1 MSVQI
6 KDRLSQMLI
15 NIKDNIDSIPEDTTT
30 DRTIE
35 QAPIF
40 DELAKQ
46 INVPAPLSTKTQAEM
61 PPIKIT
67 NVHETLL
74 LENATELTLDAK
86 LYNSEHK
93 EFKDTTE
100 GLTKT
105 DNVGLKYESLEQKV
119 VEPTPD

>member
-30 DRTIE
+30 TDRTIE

-46 INVPAPLSTKTQAEM
+46 INVPAPL
-61 PPIKIT
+61 
-67 NVHETLL
+67 
-74 LENATELTLDAK
+74 
-86 LYNSEHK
+86 
-93 EFKDTTE
+93 
-100 GLTKT
+100 
-105 DNVGLKYESLEQKV
+105 
-119 VEPTPD
+119 PT